1 MQFTI
6 SAAAL
11 MAFAAQALAQVA
23 DFDPVL
29 TPSNWEQVQTGETLE
44 ITWQAKPK
52 YSGEKISI
60 SLIGGATQNTQVPI
74 KTIATGVDND
84 AASYSWKID
93 SSVGTNNVY
102 GLVLKLESN
111 PEVFQYSF
119 PFKIEGGKEKPS
131 EAEEKPSKTDEKN
144 DYELPTEAPKPT
156 KEAYPVPHTTV
167 VAVHETVTV
176 PCNTTTVGGSPTTF
190 VPVVKTHYPVPPPA
204 HQAPPAN
211 NNGTAPHPPVY
222 THPAQPN
229 VPVVPTKPAGQ
240 PPVYGQPTPTPVPV
254 SGAARFGAPVALV
267 AGLVMAAFAL

>member
-11 MAFAAQALAQVA
+11 MAFVAQAVAQVA
-23 DFDPVL
+23 DFNPVL
-29 TPSNWEQVQTGETLE
+29 TPANWQELTVGESLE

-74 KTIATGVDND
+74 KTIATGIDND
-84 AASYSWKID
+84 AAAYNWKID
-93 SSVGTNNVY
+93 SSVGDNNVY

-119 PFKIEGGKEKPS
+119 PFKIDGGK
-131 EAEEKPSKTDEKN
+131 AEEKKKPEEKKPE
-144 DYELPTEAPKPT
+144 YEVPTHKKPEHEAPTAPSVT
-156 KEAYPVPHTTV
+156 GYPVPATTV

-176 PCNTTTVGGSPTTF
+176 PCNTSAPVSTF
-190 VPVVKTHYPVPPPA
+190 VPVVKTYPVP
-204 HQAPPAN
+204 APHYSAPVAPHH
-211 NNGTAPHPPVY
+211 NGTAPSYAAPP
-222 THPAQPN
+222 A
-229 VPVVPTKPAGQ
+229 VPTHPAGQ
-240 PPVYGQPTPTPVPV
+240 PQPPVAPTPTPVPV
-254 SGAARFGAPVALV
+254 NGAASLGAPVALV

>member
-29 TPSNWEQVQTGETLE
+29 TPANWEQVQTGETLE

-84 AASYSWKID
+84 AAAFSWKID

-119 PFKIEGGKEKPS
+119 PFKIEGGKAE
-131 EAEEKPSKTDEKN
+131 EEKPSKTEEKS

-167 VAVHETVTV
+167 VAIHETVTV
-176 PCNTTTVGGSPTTF
+176 PCNTTTVGSPTTF

-211 NNGTAPHPPVY
+211 NGTAPHPPVY

-229 VPVVPTKPAGQ
+229 VPVVPTQPAGQ

>member
-11 MAFAAQALAQVA
+11 MAFAAKALAQVA

-29 TPSNWEQVQTGETLE
+29 TPTNWEKVSAGKTLE

-74 KTIATGVDND
+74 KTIATGIDND
-84 AASYSWKID
+84 AASYSWAID
-93 SSVGTNNVY
+93 STLGTENVY

-119 PFKIEGGKEKPS
+119 PFKIEGAKKS
-131 EAEEKPSKTDEKN
+131 EEKPSQTKN
-144 DYELPTEAPKPT
+144 DYEVPSSVAPKPT
-156 KEAYPVPHTTV
+156 KSAAYPIPETTV
-167 VAVHETVTV
+167 VAVSETVTV
-176 PCNTTTVGGSPTTF
+176 PCNNTAGSPTTF
-190 VPVVKTHYPVPPPA
+190 VPVVKTHYPAPPAPPA
-204 HQAPPAN
+204 H
-211 NNGTAPHPPVY
+211 NGTAPNPPVY
-222 THPAQPN
+222 THPAQP
-229 VPVVPTKPAGQ
+229 PVVPTQPAGQ

-254 SGAARFGAPVALV
+254 SGAARFGAPIAVV

>member
-29 TPSNWEQVQTGETLE
+29 TPTNWQEVSTGKTLE

-84 AASYSWKID
+84 AASYSWTID

-119 PFKIEGGKEKPS
+119 PFKIEGGKEEAKPT
-131 EAEEKPSKTDEKN
+131 EAKPTETKA
-144 DYELPTEAPKPT
+144 DYELPSAPATT
-156 KEAYPVPHTTV
+156 KVPVHYPGPETTV
-167 VAVHETVTV
+167 IAVHETVTV
-176 PCNTTTVGGSPTTF
+176 PCNTTAGSPTTF
-190 VPVVKTHYPVPPPA
+190 VPVVKTHYPVPAPPAPAPPA
-204 HQAPPAN
+204 HG
-211 NNGTAPHPPVY
+211 NGTAPHVPEAPVY
-222 THPAQPN
+222 TAPAQP
-229 VPVVPTKPAGQ
+229 PVVPTHAAGQ
-240 PPVYGQPTPTPVPV
+240 PPVAGQATPTPVPV
-254 SGAARFGAPVALV
+254 SGAARFGAPIAVV

>member
-11 MAFAAQALAQVA
+11 MAFAAKALAQVA

-29 TPSNWEQVQTGETLE
+29 TPTNWEEVSAGKTLE

-74 KTIATGVDND
+74 KTIATGIDND
-84 AASYSWKID
+84 AASYSWAID
-93 SSVGTNNVY
+93 STLGTENVY

-119 PFKIEGGKEKPS
+119 PFKIEGAKKPEDKPS
-131 EAEEKPSKTDEKN
+131 QTKN
-144 DYELPTEAPKPT
+144 DYEVPSSVAPKPT
-156 KEAYPVPHTTV
+156 KPAYPVPETTV
-167 VAVHETVTV
+167 VAVSETVTV
-176 PCNTTTVGGSPTTF
+176 PCNNTAGSPTTF
-190 VPVVKTHYPVPPPA
+190 VPVVKTHYPAPP
-204 HQAPPAN
+204 APPAN
-211 NNGTAPHPPVY
+211 NGTAPNPPVY
-222 THPAQPN
+222 THPAQP
-229 VPVVPTKPAGQ
+229 PVVPTQPAGQ

-254 SGAARFGAPVALV
+254 SGAARFGAPIAVV

>member
-11 MAFAAQALAQVA
+11 MAFAAKALAQVA

-29 TPSNWEQVQTGETLE
+29 TPTNWEEVSAGKTLE

-74 KTIATGVDND
+74 KTIATGIDND
-84 AASYSWKID
+84 AASYSWAID
-93 SSVGTNNVY
+93 STLGTENVY

-119 PFKIEGGKEKPS
+119 PFKIEGAKKSEDKPS
-131 EAEEKPSKTDEKN
+131 QTKN
-144 DYELPTEAPKPT
+144 DYEVPSSVAPKPT
-156 KEAYPVPHTTV
+156 KPAYPIPETTV
-167 VAVHETVTV
+167 VAVSETVTV
-176 PCNTTTVGGSPTTF
+176 PCNNTAGSPTTF
-190 VPVVKTHYPVPPPA
+190 VPVVKTHYPAPP
-204 HQAPPAN
+204 APPAN
-211 NNGTAPHPPVY
+211 NGTAPNPPVY
-222 THPAQPN
+222 THPAQP
-229 VPVVPTKPAGQ
+229 PVVPTQPAGQ

-254 SGAARFGAPVALV
+254 SGAARFGAPIAVV

>member
-29 TPSNWEQVQTGETLE
+29 TPTNWEQVQTGETLE

-119 PFKIEGGKEKPS
+119 PFKIEGGK
-131 EAEEKPSKTDEKN
+131 AEEKPSSTKA
-144 DYELPTEAPKPT
+144 DYEVPTQAPKPT
-156 KEAYPVPHTTV
+156 KEATYPVPETTV
-167 VAVHETVTV
+167 IAVHETVTV
-176 PCNTTTVGGSPTTF
+176 PCNTTAGSPTTF

-204 HQAPPAN
+204 HQAPP
-211 NNGTAPHPPVY
+211 
-222 THPAQPN
+222 
-229 VPVVPTKPAGQ
+229 
-240 PPVYGQPTPTPVPV
+240 
-254 SGAARFGAPVALV
+254 
-267 AGLVMAAFAL
+267 

>member
-29 TPSNWEQVQTGETLE
+29 TPTNWEQVQTGETLQ

-84 AASYSWKID
+84 AASFSWKID
-93 SSVGTNNVY
+93 SSVGNNNVY

-119 PFKIEGGKEKPS
+119 PFKIEGGKAEEKS
-131 EAEEKPSKTDEKN
+131 TKAEEKPSKTQN

-156 KEAYPVPHTTV
+156 KEVYPGPETTV
-167 VAVHETVTV
+167 IAVHETVTV
-176 PCNTTTVGGSPTTF
+176 PCNTTTAGSPTTF
-190 VPVVKTHYPVPPPA
+190 VPIVKTHYPVPPPA

-211 NNGTAPHPPVY
+211 NGTAPHAPVY
-222 THPAQPN
+222 THPAQPQP
-229 VPVVPTKPAGQ
+229 PVVPTQPAGQ

-254 SGAARFGAPVALV
+254 SGAARFGAPVAVV